1 MLRALWGYTVLMRVS
16 GLEGFAIAL
25 KKRVSV
31 SSSSSANCR
40 KVEWGRERGRW
51 ERREG
56 EGGRDMYGT
65 TRPNGFPR
73 KISECHACTWNQR
86 GTQTQQT
93 GSRTK
98 TPARS
103 ISDLALR
110 LHFLE
115 DALANGLHLVG
126 QGARNLGRS
135 PDCRSSFLCA
145 SPCRFAKIL
154 RKEKQTQC
162 Y

>member
-1 MLRALWGYTVLMRVS
+1 MRVS

-115 DALANGLHLVG
+115 DSVKL
-126 QGARNLGRS
+126 
-135 PDCRSSFLCA
+135 SSFRLLGKAFSC
-145 SPCRFAKIL
+145 F
-154 RKEKQTQC
+154 KEALQAGVGETLKVCLDLATRR
-162 Y
+162 